1 MKSAFRHILKYAG
14 PYKQSAYANVL
25 FNMGYALF
33 NVLSIL
39 IFIPTLGILFGTQ
52 PEVTEAPI
60 YEGISSLK
68 GYVEGSLNY
77 QLTKES
83 NANGPIRA
91 LLIIVVLSAII
102 FFLKNLF
109 RYLALYSLASLRTG
123 MVKDLQNDL
132 YDKLIDLP
140 IAYSSEKRKGD
151 LLSRMTSDIKEIE
164 SAIINSLETLAREPL
179 TILFVVFSMLA
190 ISWQLTLFVF
200 IFLPITGF
208 IIARVGKTLKAKSL
222 EAQKESGLF
231 LSFLEESL
239 GGLKMIKA
247 FTAESSVK
255 AKFNTS
261 THRYRSTMNAV
272 LRRNGMA
279 SPLSEFLG
287 VCVVLSVLWYG
298 GRLVLGSSYALNPQ
312 QFLGYIG
319 LFYTI
324 INPVKS
330 ITTVNYNIKKGK
342 ASAERVLEV
351 IQTDQTIKD
360 PVNPKPFHFEESIT
374 FDDLNFAYQEQDV
387 LNHLNLTIKKGQMLA
402 LVGSSGSGKST
413 IAQLLLR
420 FYDSPYGKLKIDG
433 IAIQDFTK
441 NELRNHIALVSQDPL
456 LFNDT
461 VANNIALS
469 NPDATEDQIT
479 WAAKQAYAHE
489 FIEAMPEG
497 YQTSIGDSGN
507 KLSGG
512 QKQRIA
518 IARAFLKNAPI
529 LILDEATSALD
540 TESEK
545 QVQKAL
551 EAISKDRTTIAIAHR
566 LSTISNADQI
576 VVLDHGQIVEKGT
589 HTELMAKN
597 GLYAKLVALQ
607 SLD

>member
-1 MKSAFRHILKYAG
+1 MKSAFHHILKYAG

-52 PEVTEAPI
+52 PEVTEAPV

-68 GYVEGSLNY
+68 GYVEGNLNY
-77 QLTKES
+77 RLTQES

-91 LLIIVVLSAII
+91 LLIIVVLSALI

-109 RYLALYSLASLRTG
+109 RYLALYALASLRTG

-132 YDKLIDLP
+132 YDQLIDLP

-239 GGLKMIKA
+239 GGLKIIKA

-261 THRYRSTMNAV
+261 TQRYRSTMNAV

-298 GRLVLGSSYALNPQ
+298 GRLVLGTSYSLNPQ

-351 IQTDQTIKD
+351 IQTVPTIKD
-360 PVNPKPFHFEESIT
+360 PVSPKPFRFEESIT
-374 FDDLNFAYQEQDV
+374 FDDLNFAYDEQNV
-387 LNHLNLTIKKGQMLA
+387 LNHLNLSITKGQMLA

-420 FYDSPYGKLKIDG
+420 FYDPPYGQLKIDG
-433 IAIQDFTK
+433 VAIQDFTK
-441 NELRNHIALVSQDPL
+441 NDLRSHIALVSQDPL

-469 NPDATEDQIT
+469 NPNATEDQII

-489 FIEAMPEG
+489 FVEAMPEG

-576 VVLDHGQIVEKGT
+576 VVLDHGQIAEKGT
-589 HTELMAKN
+589 HQDLLAKK

-607 SLD
+607 SLS

>member
-1 MKSAFRHILKYAG
+1 MKSAFHHILKYAG

-39 IFIPTLGILFGTQ
+39 ILIPTLGILFGTQ
-52 PEVTEAPI
+52 PEVTEAPV

-68 GYVEGSLNY
+68 GYVEGNLNY
-77 QLTKES
+77 RLTQES

-91 LLIIVVLSAII
+91 LLIIVVLSALI

-109 RYLALYSLASLRTG
+109 RYLALYALASLRTG

-132 YDKLIDLP
+132 YDQLIDLP

-239 GGLKMIKA
+239 GGLKIIKA

-261 THRYRSTMNAV
+261 TQRYRSTMNAV

-298 GRLVLGSSYALNPQ
+298 GRLVLGTSYSMNPQ

-351 IQTDQTIKD
+351 IQTVPTIKD
-360 PVNPKPFHFEESIT
+360 PVSPKPFRFEESIT
-374 FDDLNFAYQEQDV
+374 FDDLNFAYDEQNV
-387 LNHLNLTIKKGQMLA
+387 LNHLNLSITKGQMLA

-420 FYDSPYGKLKIDG
+420 FYDPPYGQLKIDDV
-433 IAIQDFTK
+433 AIQDFTK
-441 NELRNHIALVSQDPL
+441 NDLRSHIALVSQDPL

-469 NPDATEDQIT
+469 NPNATEDQII

-489 FIEAMPEG
+489 FVEAMPEG

-576 VVLDHGQIVEKGT
+576 VVLDHGQIAEKGT
-589 HTELMAKN
+589 HQDLLAKK

-607 SLD
+607 SLS

>member
-1 MKSAFRHILKYAG
+1 MKSAFHHILKYAG

-52 PEVTEAPI
+52 PEVTEAPV

-68 GYVEGSLNY
+68 GYVEGNLNY
-77 QLTKES
+77 RLTQES

-91 LLIIVVLSAII
+91 LLIIVVLSALI

-109 RYLALYSLASLRTG
+109 RYLALYALASLRTG

-132 YDKLIDLP
+132 YDQLIDLP

-239 GGLKMIKA
+239 GGLKIIKA

-261 THRYRSTMNAV
+261 TQRYRSTMNAV

-298 GRLVLGSSYALNPQ
+298 GRLVLGTSYSLNPQ

-351 IQTDQTIKD
+351 IQTVPTIKD
-360 PVNPKPFHFEESIT
+360 PVSPKPFRFEESIT
-374 FDDLNFAYQEQDV
+374 FDDLNFAYDEQNV
-387 LNHLNLTIKKGQMLA
+387 LNHLNLSITKGQMLA

-420 FYDSPYGKLKIDG
+420 FYDPPYGQLKIDDV
-433 IAIQDFTK
+433 AIQDFTK
-441 NELRNHIALVSQDPL
+441 NDLRSHIALVSQDPL

-469 NPDATEDQIT
+469 NPNATEDQII

-489 FIEAMPEG
+489 FVEAMPEG

-566 LSTISNADQI
+566 LSTIINADQI
-576 VVLDHGQIVEKGT
+576 VVLDHGQIAEKGT
-589 HTELMAKN
+589 HQDLLAKK

-607 SLD
+607 SLS

>member
-1 MKSAFRHILKYAG
+1 MKSAFHHILKYAG

-52 PEVTEAPI
+52 PEVTEAPV
-60 YEGISSLK
+60 YQGISSLK
-68 GYVEGSLNY
+68 GYVEGNLNY
-77 QLTKES
+77 RLTQES

-91 LLIIVVLSAII
+91 LLIIVVLSGLI

-109 RYLALYSLASLRTG
+109 RYLALYALASLRTG

-132 YDKLIDLP
+132 YDQLIDLP

-239 GGLKMIKA
+239 GGLKIIKA

-261 THRYRSTMNAV
+261 TQRYRSTMNAV

-298 GRLVLGSSYALNPQ
+298 GRLVLGTSYSLNPQ

-351 IQTDQTIKD
+351 IQTVSTIKD
-360 PVNPKPFHFEESIT
+360 PVGPKPFRFEESIT
-374 FDDLNFAYQEQDV
+374 FDDLNFAYDEQNV
-387 LNHLNLTIKKGQMLA
+387 LNHLNLSITKGQMLA

-420 FYDSPYGKLKIDG
+420 FYDPPYGQLKIDG
-433 IAIQDFTK
+433 VAIQDFTK
-441 NELRNHIALVSQDPL
+441 NDLRSHIALVSQDPL

-461 VANNIALS
+461 VANNISLS
-469 NPDATEDQIT
+469 NPNATEDQII

-512 QKQRIA
+512 QKQRLA

-576 VVLDHGQIVEKGT
+576 VVLDHGQIAEKGT
-589 HTELMAKN
+589 HQDLLAKK

-607 SLD
+607 SLS

>member
-1 MKSAFRHILKYAG
+1 MKSAFHHILKYAG

-52 PEVTEAPI
+52 PEVTEAPV

-68 GYVEGSLNY
+68 GYVEGNLNY
-77 QLTKES
+77 RLTQES

-91 LLIIVVLSAII
+91 LLIIVVLSALI

-109 RYLALYSLASLRTG
+109 RYLALYALASLRTG

-132 YDKLIDLP
+132 YDQLIDLP

-239 GGLKMIKA
+239 GGLKIIKA

-261 THRYRSTMNAV
+261 TQRYRSTMNAV

-298 GRLVLGSSYALNPQ
+298 GRLVLGTSYSLNPQ

-351 IQTDQTIKD
+351 IQTVPTIKD
-360 PVNPKPFHFEESIT
+360 PVSPKPFRFEESIT
-374 FDDLNFAYQEQDV
+374 FDDLNFAYDEQNV
-387 LNHLNLTIKKGQMLA
+387 LNHLNLSITKGQMLA

-420 FYDSPYGKLKIDG
+420 FYDPPYGQLKIDG
-433 IAIQDFTK
+433 VAIQDFTK
-441 NELRNHIALVSQDPL
+441 NDLRSHIALVSQDPL

-469 NPDATEDQIT
+469 NPNATEDQII

-576 VVLDHGQIVEKGT
+576 VVLDHGQIAEKGT
-589 HTELMAKN
+589 HQDLLAKK

-607 SLD
+607 SLS

>member
-1 MKSAFRHILKYAG
+1 
-14 PYKQSAYANVL
+14 
-25 FNMGYALF
+25 
-33 NVLSIL
+33 
-39 IFIPTLGILFGTQ
+39 
-52 PEVTEAPI
+52 
-60 YEGISSLK
+60 
-68 GYVEGSLNY
+68 
-77 QLTKES
+77 
-83 NANGPIRA
+83 
-91 LLIIVVLSAII
+91 
-102 FFLKNLF
+102 
-109 RYLALYSLASLRTG
+109 
-123 MVKDLQNDL
+123 
-132 YDKLIDLP
+132 
-140 IAYSSEKRKGD
+140 
-151 LLSRMTSDIKEIE
+151 
-164 SAIINSLETLAREPL
+164 
-179 TILFVVFSMLA
+179 MLA

-208 IIARVGKTLKAKSL
+208 IIARVGKTLKSKSL

-239 GGLKMIKA
+239 GGLKIIKA

-255 AKFNTS
+255 EKFNTS
-261 THRYRSTMNAV
+261 TQRYRSTMNAV

-298 GRLVLGSSYALNPQ
+298 GRLVLGTSYSLNPQ

-360 PVNPKPFHFEESIT
+360 PINPKPFHFEESIT
-374 FDDLNFAYQEQDV
+374 FDNLNFAYEEQNV
-387 LNHLNLTIKKGQMLA
+387 LNHLNLTITKGQMLA

-420 FYDSPYGKLKIDG
+420 FYDSSYGQLKIDG
-433 IAIQDFTK
+433 VAIQDFTK
-441 NELRNHIALVSQDPL
+441 NDLRNHIALVSQDPL

-469 NPDATEDQIT
+469 NPDATEDQII

-576 VVLDHGQIVEKGT
+576 VVLDHGQIAEKGT
-589 HTELMAKN
+589 HQDLLAIK

-607 SLD
+607 SLS